1 MIDKRQQVALYIH
14 IPFCDRRCP
23 YCHFYCFVNRDEA
36 LPLRYCENLAR
47 ELSTH
52 ADLLQGKIS
61 SVYFG
66 GGTPSALTPRARE
79 FLCRWMCEELGPFL
93 QADAEITL
101 EVNPESALP
110 DTLDAWVEAGVNR
123 ISVGIQSMDQEVL
136 SFLGRLNTPASNR
149 RALELCCERVANL
162 SIDLILATPTSSAGA
177 LESSL
182 ELVQDYPITHLSA
195 YLLEIHPETRFGR
208 DVAQRR
214 WTPRPG
220 EEQAASYLSA
230 VEYLGSVGFE
240 HYELSNF
247 ARAGKTSKH
256 NQSYWA
262 GTSYLGL
269 GASAHS
275 FDGSQRWWNL
285 SDAGGW
291 CEALEQGHS
300 PVAGSEVLGAA
311 QRRDEEILLG
321 LRTCRG
327 LDPHWLQGRRA
338 LWDAWIGAGY
348 AEIAAGRPRLTP
360 KGWLVMDE
368 IAPVLAQSEDPYSTH
383 RERRT

>member
-1 MIDKRQQVALYIH
+1 MIEERRQVALYIH

-23 YCHFYCFVNRDEA
+23 YCHFYCFVNKDEA
-36 LPLRYCENLAR
+36 LPLRYAKNLAR

-52 ADLLQGKIS
+52 AELLQGKIS

-66 GGTPSALTPRARE
+66 GGTPSALTARSRE
-79 FLCRWMCEELGPFL
+79 FLCRWMREELGPFL

-110 DTLDAWVEAGVNR
+110 DTLDSWVQAGVNR

-149 RALELCCERVANL
+149 RALELCCERVENL
-162 SIDLILATPTSSAGA
+162 SIDLILATPKSPAGA
-177 LESSL
+177 LQSSL
-182 ELVQDYPITHLSA
+182 ELVREYPITHLSG
-195 YLLEIHPETRFGR
+195 YLLEIHPQTRFGR
-208 DVAQRR
+208 EVAQGR
-214 WTPRPG
+214 WMPRPG
-220 EEQAASYLSA
+220 EEQAATYLNA
-230 VEYLGSVGFE
+230 VEFLGAAGFQ

-275 FDGSQRWWNL
+275 FDGSRRWWNL
-285 SDAGGW
+285 SDAAAW
-291 CEALEQGHS
+291 CEAIEQGRA
-300 PVAGSEVLGAA
+300 PQAGSEVLDAT

-321 LRTCRG
+321 LRTSEG
-327 LDPHWLQGRRA
+327 LDPRWLKGRQA
-338 LWDAWIGAGY
+338 LWEAWIRAGY
-348 AEIAAGRPRLTP
+348 AEIEAGRPRLTP
-360 KGWLVMDE
+360 RGWLVMDE
-368 IAPVLAQSEDPYSTH
+368 IARVLAQSEDPDSTR
-383 RERRT
+383 REART

>member
-1 MIDKRQQVALYIH
+1 MSAERRQLALYIH

-23 YCHFYCFVNRDEA
+23 YCHFYCFVNKDEA
-36 LPLRYCENLAR
+36 LPLRYSENLAR

-66 GGTPSALTPRARE
+66 GGTPSALSAGARE
-79 FLCRWMCEELGPFL
+79 FLCHWMREELGPLL
-93 QADAEITL
+93 QTDAEITL

-110 DTLDAWVEAGVNR
+110 GTLDAWVEAGVNR

-136 SFLGRLNTPASNR
+136 SFLGRLNTPSSNR
-149 RALELCCERVANL
+149 RALELCSERVTNL
-162 SIDLILATPTSSAGA
+162 SVDLILATPTSSTGA

-182 ELVQDYPITHLSA
+182 ALVHEYPITHLSA

-208 DVAQRR
+208 EVAQGR

-230 VEYLGSVGFE
+230 VEFLGSAGFE

-256 NQSYWA
+256 NQSYWE

-275 FDGSQRWWNL
+275 FDGLRRWWNL
-285 SDAGGW
+285 SDAGAW
-291 CEALEQGHS
+291 CEALEQGRS
-300 PVAGSEVLGAA
+300 PEAGSEILDAA

-338 LWDAWIGAGY
+338 LWDAWIEAGY

-360 KGWLVMDE
+360 QGWLVMDE
-368 IAPVLAQSEDPYSTH
+368 IARVLAQSEGQDSTH
-383 RERRT
+383 REART

>member
-1 MIDKRQQVALYIH
+1 MIAERRQVALYVH

-23 YCHFYCFVNRDEA
+23 YCHFYCFVNKDEA
-36 LPLRYCENLAR
+36 LPLRYVKNLGR
-47 ELSTH
+47 ELSARTE
-52 ADLLQGKIS
+52 LVQPEIS

-66 GGTPSALTPRARE
+66 GGTPSALTAAARDH
-79 FLCRWMCEELGPFL
+79 LCRWMREELGPHL
-93 QADAEITL
+93 SPDAEITL

-110 DTLDAWVEAGVNR
+110 ETLDSWVEAGVNR
-123 ISVGIQSMDQEVL
+123 ISVGIQSMDEGVL
-136 SFLGRLNTPASNR
+136 SFLGRLNTPASNH
-149 RALELCCERVANL
+149 RALKLCCERVTNL
-162 SIDLILATPTSSAGA
+162 SVDLILATPESPPGA

-182 ELVQDYPITHLSA
+182 DLVYDYPITHVSA

-208 DVAQRR
+208 EVAQGR
-214 WTPRPG
+214 WAPRPG
-220 EEQAASYLSA
+220 EEQAASYLAA
-230 VEYLGSVGFE
+230 VEDLRVAGFE

-275 FDGSQRWWNL
+275 YDGARRWWNL
-285 SDAGGW
+285 ADAGRW
-291 CEALEQGHS
+291 CETLERGGK
-300 PVAGSEVLGAA
+300 PEAGSEVLDAS

-321 LRTCRG
+321 LRTSRG

-338 LWDAWIGAGY
+338 LWEAWIEAGY
-348 AEIAAGRPRLTP
+348 AEIAVGRPRLTP
-360 KGWLVMDE
+360 RGWLVMDE
-368 IAPVLAQSEDPYSTH
+368 IARVLAQSEDPDSTH
-383 RERRT
+383 HEAST